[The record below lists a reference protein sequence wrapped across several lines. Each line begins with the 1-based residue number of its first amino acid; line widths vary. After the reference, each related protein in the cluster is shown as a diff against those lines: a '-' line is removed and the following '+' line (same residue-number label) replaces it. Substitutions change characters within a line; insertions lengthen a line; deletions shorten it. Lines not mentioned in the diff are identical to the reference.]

1 MDVPLAIE
9 VYRDLKTSAM
19 IQRLTGIA
27 NIEERGLFA
36 AELLVVLG
44 TDLDKAKVVNQCL
57 LWRRNVSHLGAL
69 FKQ

>member
-9 VYRDLKTSAM
+9 VYRDLKNSAM

-27 NIEERGLFA
+27 NIEERVLLS

-44 TDLDKAKVVNQCL
+44 TDLDKAKVSNQIL
-57 LWRRNVSHLGAL
+57 LC
-69 FKQ
+69 